1 MQIWIDE
8 ICSGRSKEIRR
19 EFLKFECLNRTQT
32 DILYLF
38 EDCHLLLAVFDLWQ
52 FIPDSVTWKRAPF
65 WLGSA
70 HLQSQKRLIGQFSY
84 QNMVE
89 VKTTPLLLKFTIN
102 ILWAKWMSNPSK
114 MLRKTQL
121 SASKTDVERFLGF
134 FRRCE
139 LCTLLR
145 QRGKWLTRDANF
157 GRNFLK

>member
-1 MQIWIDE
+1 MNPFPVYYHHPLLHSISIQGWQRLMQIWIDE

-70 HLQSQKRLIGQFSY
+70 HLQSQKRLIAQFSY

-114 MLRKTQL
+114 MLIKMFIYYQRVLFWLKL
-121 SASKTDVERFLGF
+121 S
-134 FRRCE
+134 
-139 LCTLLR
+139 
-145 QRGKWLTRDANF
+145 
-157 GRNFLK
+157 